1 MLISNIWGIWP
12 EERPLDDKASPV
24 SLGPSYAVCTPAT
37 GRTAAPFPQQHLH
50 QSFSLPTLT
59 ALLIALAL
67 WKQPSGGTSGTV
79 RRCESVLPQG
89 FGMLNTLSLSF
100 DQLFTFFGKM
110 SIRGLGSIFTRVFT
124 LLLLSSDSSVWN
136 SPVDPSSGLQVS
148 LPKP

>member
-12 EERPLDDKASPV
+12 EERPPDDKASPV

-59 ALLIALAL
+59 ALLIAPAL

-79 RRCESVLPQG
+79 WRCDQCFPKDSGCWTHFHYLLTNFPPSLEKCLSEDIFYQG
-89 FGMLNTLSLSF
+89 IHSAAVKLWQFSMK
-100 DQLFTFFGKM
+100 FTCWP
-110 SIRGLGSIFTRVFT
+110 
-124 LLLLSSDSSVWN
+124 LLRPSSV
-136 SPVDPSSGLQVS
+136 SS
-148 LPKP
+148 

>member
-12 EERPLDDKASPV
+12 EERPPDDKASPV

-59 ALLIALAL
+59 ALLSTCPLEAAV
-67 WKQPSGGTSGTV
+67 WWHQWHRTAV
-79 RRCESVLPQG
+79 WSVLPQG